1 MSEKQIFRKEAIQH
15 VSNPDELDDYL
26 HVTNTKVWVILA
38 VVIVLL
44 AGLFAW
50 STVGTLET
58 TLDVT
63 ATVKDGEI
71 IVFPVG
77 RSTAQMAEGMILRV
91 DGQEVKIEKTGRSES
106 GQVIGAAHIQ
116 LEDGSYTGTIVVE
129 STRPI
134 DFLLES
140 R

>member
-1 MSEKQIFRKEAIQH
+1 MEA
-15 VSNPDELDDYL
+15 
-26 HVTNTKVWVILA
+26 
-38 VVIVLL
+38 
-44 AGLFAW
+44 
-50 STVGTLET
+50 
-58 TLDVT
+58 
-63 ATVKDGEI
+63 
-71 IVFPVG
+71 
-77 RSTAQMAEGMILRV
+77 GMVLRV
-91 DGQEVKIEKTGRSES
+91 DGQETKIEKTGRSES